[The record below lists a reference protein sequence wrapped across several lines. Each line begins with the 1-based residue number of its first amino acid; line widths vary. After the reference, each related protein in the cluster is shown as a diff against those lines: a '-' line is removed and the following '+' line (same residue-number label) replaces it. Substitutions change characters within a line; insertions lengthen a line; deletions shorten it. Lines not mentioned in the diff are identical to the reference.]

1 MWLKPI
7 LLDSTEVE
15 HPTNLIYMP
24 SVALKVLSLFE
35 SKIGHNI
42 VILKKK
48 SKYRCNGRYPCNIL
62 KHSNF
67 IKGKRKLAQW

>member
-7 LLDSTEVE
+7 LLDSTEIE
-15 HPTNLIYMP
+15 HPSNLIYMS

-35 SKIGHNI
+35 SKIVHNI

-48 SKYRCNGRYPCNIL
+48 NLNIDVTVDT
-62 KHSNF
+62 
-67 IKGKRKLAQW
+67 LATFWSILTL

>member
-42 VILKKK
+42 VILKK
-48 SKYRCNGRYPCNIL
+48 NLNIDVTVDT
-62 KHSNF
+62 
-67 IKGKRKLAQW
+67 LATFWSILTL